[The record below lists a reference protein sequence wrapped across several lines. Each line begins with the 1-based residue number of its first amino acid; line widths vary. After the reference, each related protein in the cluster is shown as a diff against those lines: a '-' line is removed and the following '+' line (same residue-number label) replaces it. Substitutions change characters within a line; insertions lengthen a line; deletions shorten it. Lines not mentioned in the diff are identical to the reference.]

1 MNIALMNVL
10 NGKIRLIISR
20 MKVINLKRL
29 EREYLKKVS
38 INKMKKW
45 IKADNGK
52 VTQVVEFDS
61 GSKIELPL
69 DKDGNLKWFDDTK
82 LIKKS

>member
-1 MNIALMNVL
+1 
-10 NGKIRLIISR
+10 

-29 EREYLKKVS
+29 ERESLKKVR
-38 INKMKKW
+38 IIKMKKW
-45 IKADNGK
+45 IKAEDGK
-52 VTQVVEFDS
+52 VSQVVEFDS

-82 LIKKS
+82 LIKKVN

>member
-1 MNIALMNVL
+1 
-10 NGKIRLIISR
+10 

-29 EREYLKKVS
+29 EREYLKKVM
-38 INKMKKW
+38 INKMRKW
-45 IKADNGK
+45 IKTEDGK
-52 VTQVVEFDS
+52 VSQVVEFDS

-82 LIKKS
+82 LIKKIS

>member
-1 MNIALMNVL
+1 
-10 NGKIRLIISR
+10 

-29 EREYLKKVS
+29 EREYLKKVR
-38 INKMKKW
+38 ITKMKKW

-52 VTQVVEFDS
+52 VSQVIEFDS

-69 DKDGNLKWFDDTK
+69 DKDGNVKWFDDTK
-82 LIKKS
+82 LIKKVN